1 VLSDA
6 RRASL
11 PSCLRA
17 ITEVRRIVFHST
29 SKKELT
35 PNFRKEVGRGL
46 NPLKKIIVVQKEKE
60 NNTNN

>member
-1 VLSDA
+1 M
-6 RRASL
+6 
-11 PSCLRA
+11 
-17 ITEVRRIVFHST
+17 EVRRIVFHST

-46 NPLKKIIVVQKEKE
+46 NLLKKIIVVQKEKE